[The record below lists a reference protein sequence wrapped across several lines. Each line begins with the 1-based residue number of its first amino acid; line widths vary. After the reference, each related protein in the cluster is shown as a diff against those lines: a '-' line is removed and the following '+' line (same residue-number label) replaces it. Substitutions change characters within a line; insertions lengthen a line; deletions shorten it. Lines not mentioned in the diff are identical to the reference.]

1 MNIYKGE
8 KDVARRKSD
17 QKIKFL
23 RLRAESLMTFC
34 ANNSFLGGPL
44 GKNTGAFDTQIHT
57 IYFLKYSWIKFEL
70 VIFSYSHHLYQT
82 YENYD
87 FTYSKGEVLVL
98 KFRWSE
104 FDNSSCY

>member
-1 MNIYKGE
+1 M
-8 KDVARRKSD
+8 ARRKSD

-44 GKNTGAFDTQIHT
+44 GKNTGAFDRRIHT
-57 IYFLKYSWIKFEL
+57 IYFLKYSRIKFEL
-70 VIFSYSHHLYQT
+70 TIFFYSHLVYQT

-87 FTYSKGEVLVL
+87 FTDSKCEVLFL
-98 KFRWSE
+98 KFR
-104 FDNSSCY
+104 